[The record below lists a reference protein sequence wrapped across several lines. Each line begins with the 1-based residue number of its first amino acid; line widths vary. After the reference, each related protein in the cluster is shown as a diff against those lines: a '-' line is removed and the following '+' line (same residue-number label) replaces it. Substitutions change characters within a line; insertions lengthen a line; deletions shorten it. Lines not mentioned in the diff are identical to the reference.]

1 MATLALR
8 EMRVAAVAGG
18 ALFTLARANRKRWH
32 DLALVANVAKY
43 SFMIFLIDRL
53 PNSVRR
59 SILSKEY
66 EGEMLE
72 KRLTQRIFKGMSTVR
87 ALWRMSSVN
96 LRPRV
101 RVGDAA
107 PPTPVLLEGR
117 EVCLTSLARGKR
129 PLLLNFG
136 SCT

>member
-1 MATLALR
+1 MLAPPSGKHRLAV
-8 EMRVAAVAGG
+8 VALGTTASALLTYRCRSRIALLGTVAS
-18 ALFTLARANRKRWH
+18 
-32 DLALVANVAKY
+32 Y
-43 SFMIFLIDRL
+43 SFQIWLVDRL
-53 PNSVRR
+53 PDSVRR

-66 EGEMLE
+66 SGEMLE

-87 ALWRMSSVN
+87 ALWRMSSIN

-101 RVGDAA
+101 RVGDLA
-107 PPTPVLLEGR
+107 PPTPVLRDGI
-117 EVCLTSLARGKR
+117 EVALPSLAHGER